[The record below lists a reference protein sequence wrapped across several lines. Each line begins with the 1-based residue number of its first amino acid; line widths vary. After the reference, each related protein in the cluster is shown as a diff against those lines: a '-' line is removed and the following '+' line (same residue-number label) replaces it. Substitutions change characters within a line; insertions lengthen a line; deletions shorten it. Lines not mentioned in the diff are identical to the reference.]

1 MQPFHFSDGI
11 RPQLSVLRTFTTEK
25 QNIMKSVINNSDN
38 AKNTIKKIARTG
50 AIALFVV
57 SSISAFSQNG
67 KNKGFIDTREQAE
80 GWYLPVFGQVFE
92 EGAKCEGAS
101 VKVYIDNDELGTFPV
116 TKKGSFRLELD
127 LNKYY
132 TIEVSKDG
140 YVTKRIALNTA
151 IGDDIVNYPAY
162 DCFVNLTTVSGLNGA
177 DMDYFDFPAAIV
189 RYDSKMGGFYHN
201 DHYLTHIGDKMD
213 QAIQQASR

>member
-1 MQPFHFSDGI
+1 
-11 RPQLSVLRTFTTEK
+11 
-25 QNIMKSVINNSDN
+25 MKSVNINSDN
-38 AKNTIKKIARTG
+38 AKNMIKKIARIS

-57 SSISAFSQNG
+57 SSISAFSQN
-67 KNKGFIDTREQAE
+67 KKSIIDTRDQAE

-92 EGAKCEGAS
+92 QGSKCEGAS

-140 YVTKRIALNTA
+140 YVTKRIAVNTM
-151 IGDDIVNYPAY
+151 ISDDIVNYPAY
-162 DCFVNLTTVSGLNGA
+162 DCFVNLKADSELKGA

-189 RYDSKMGGFYHN
+189 RYDSEMGGFYHN
-201 DHYLTHIGDKMD
+201 DHYLTHIGNKTD